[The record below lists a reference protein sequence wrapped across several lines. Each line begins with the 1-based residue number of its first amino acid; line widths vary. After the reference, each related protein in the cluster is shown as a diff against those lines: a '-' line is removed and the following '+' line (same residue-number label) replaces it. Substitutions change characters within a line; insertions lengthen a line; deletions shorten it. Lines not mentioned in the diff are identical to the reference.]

1 MTHGL
6 RRRFLHADELKVPV
20 LIDQEVRMDF
30 IERWLGVSPD
40 GGNGTLEML
49 VLVVLGASALFV
61 VSRRRLLASVRRRPR
76 VAGGENT

>member
-6 RRRFLHADELKVPV
+6 PRPISHADELKVPV

-40 GGNGTLEML
+40 GGNGTLEMFCL
-49 VLVVLGASALFV
+49 VAVVGGALFFIG
-61 VSRRRLLASVRRRPR
+61 RRRLLTSVRRRLR

>member
-61 VSRRRLLASVRRRPR
+61 VSRRRLLLIVCRRH
-76 VAGGENT
+76 AK

>member
-1 MTHGL
+1 M
-6 RRRFLHADELKVPV
+6 FPFI
-20 LIDQEVRMDF
+20 IDQEVRMDY

-49 VLVVLGASALFV
+49 VLVALAASALFV

-76 VAGGENT
+76 VTGGENT

>member
-1 MTHGL
+1 L
-6 RRRFLHADELKVPV
+6 RVRFLQANGLEKPV

-49 VLVVLGASALFV
+49 VLVVLAASALFV
-61 VSRRRLLASVRRRPR
+61 VSRRRLQLIVCRRQ
-76 VAGGENT
+76 AK

>member
-1 MTHGL
+1 
-6 RRRFLHADELKVPV
+6 
-20 LIDQEVRMDF
+20 MDF

-40 GGNGTLEML
+40 GGNGTLEL
-49 VLVVLGASALFV
+49 LIFVALAASALFV